1 MEHPRRGQ
9 ARLPEN
15 AAYLRVAACLEASI
29 NPQGATSAMIDWQ
42 KAMNA

>member
-15 AAYLRVAACLEASI
+15 AAYLSLAACLEASI
-29 NPQGATSAMIDWQ
+29 NPQMRNKRDDRLHEVERV
-42 KAMNA
+42 